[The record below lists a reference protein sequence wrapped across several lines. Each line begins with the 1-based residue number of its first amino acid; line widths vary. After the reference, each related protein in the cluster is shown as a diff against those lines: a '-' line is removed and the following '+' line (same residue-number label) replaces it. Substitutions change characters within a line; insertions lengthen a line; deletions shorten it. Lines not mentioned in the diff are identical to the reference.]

1 MDDHII
7 NIVADRIWTDII
19 RLDREIAATAAAVD
33 VEAADVNE
41 LATEQEA
48 DDGN

>member
-1 MDDHII
+1 MNDHIL
-7 NIVADRIWTDII
+7 NIVAYGLWDDIL

-41 LATEQEA
+41 LATEGEA
-48 DDGN
+48 DHG

>member
-1 MDDHII
+1 MDDHILT
-7 NIVADRIWTDII
+7 IVADRLWTDIL

-48 DDGN
+48 EHG